1 MTLQEDVDE
10 LMQKLNKASNEALD
24 FKGEI
29 ITNAKGEA
37 QFKVRVYSNV
47 ASEIE
52 LVSKEILDGLHK
64 ICRDKGIKIAGS

>member
-10 LMQKLNKASNEALD
+10 LMQKLNKASNESLD

-52 LVSKEILDGLHK
+52 LVSKEILEGLYK